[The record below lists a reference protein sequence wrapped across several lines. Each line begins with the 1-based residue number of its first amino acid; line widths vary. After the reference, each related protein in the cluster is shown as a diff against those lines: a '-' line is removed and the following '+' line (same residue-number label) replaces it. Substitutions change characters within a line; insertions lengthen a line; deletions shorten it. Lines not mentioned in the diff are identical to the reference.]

1 MQQIQVGKEKT
12 RFKMDRNALT
22 EQRRQT
28 VIGLL
33 KGMNIKKSSEGGFD
47 KDDVYECM
55 QQLCDLY
62 EKSIEEL
69 ENTYEGEIVSLK
81 DKYQK
86 YDDNNELY
94 ISLIM
99 EAKKSSNDIINQ
111 AKDEVENILAE
122 GKDAVAQ
129 QEQAIEQM
137 RANMDAERT
146 MLTDELN
153 AAREAVEAEKAAMKA
168 ELEAEKEKVSALRS
182 KYHQQ
187 INSME
192 SEFME
197 IKTNILRTA
206 GKIDSI
212 KSKLSDE
219 GEVAWDVIDDNGN
232 IDFPS
237 EDIHVEEN
245 IPYSGGLTM
254 FESGQAAE
262 PAQEFSAAPEAE
274 TVPEFESMPSEGIF
288 TDPKIDSFEEPVQE
302 PAMSPADSFAPIPE
316 DPAFT
321 ADNTVQVAEN
331 EAEYAEPEEISL
343 EDLMSD
349 IEIDLPD
356 FDVSA
361 PAPADTMIFDGSV
374 SVPADTMEFGQTA
387 APAETLQFDPITLQQ
402 EQAAEPAP
410 TDGQVEEISF
420 EGLEELFKDEEPGR

>member
-1 MQQIQVGKEKT
+1 
-12 RFKMDRNALT
+12 MDRNALT

-111 AKDEVENILAE
+111 AKDEVESILAE
-122 GKDAVAQ
+122 GKEAVAQ

-153 AAREAVEAEKAAMKA
+153 AAKEAVEAEKAAMKA

-182 KYHQQ
+182 KYNQQ

-219 GEVAWDVIDDNGN
+219 GETTWAVIDDNSN

-237 EDIHVEEN
+237 EDIHVEETV
-245 IPYSGGLTM
+245 PYSSELSV
-254 FESGQAAE
+254 FEETQAAAE
-262 PAQEFSAAPEAE
+262 PAQEFAA
-274 TVPEFESMPSEGIF
+274 
-288 TDPKIDSFEEPVQE
+288 VQE
-302 PAMSPADSFAPIPE
+302 PAVPDFEAVPSEGVFADTAVDSFESVVQEPASDIADSFAPVPDEGIFSSG
-316 DPAFT
+316 DA
-321 ADNTVQVAEN
+321 VQTAEN
-331 EAEYAEPEEISL
+331 ESEYAEPEEISL

-356 FDVSA
+356 FDKEPASDTLTFDGGFSA
-361 PAPADTMIFDGSV
+361 PTDTVGFSQPEVTAD
-374 SVPADTMEFGQTA
+374 
-387 APAETLQFDPITLQQ
+387 TLQFDSIPLQQ
-402 EQAAEPAP
+402 ESVQEPIPA
-410 TDGQVEEISF
+410 DDQIEEISF

>member
-1 MQQIQVGKEKT
+1 
-12 RFKMDRNALT
+12 MDRNALT

-111 AKDEVENILAE
+111 AKSEVETILAE

-182 KYHQQ
+182 KYNQQ

-219 GEVAWDVIDDNGN
+219 GEIAWSVIDDSDNV
-232 IDFPS
+232 DFPS
-237 EDIHVEEN
+237 EDIQIEEN
-245 IPYSGGLTM
+245 IPYNSEFATEQDLVFETAQTEAEPESVQEFVPAVEQETPV
-254 FESGQAAE
+254 FEST
-262 PAQEFSAAPEAE
+262 PA
-274 TVPEFESMPSEGIF
+274 EGIF
-288 TDPKIDSFEEPVQE
+288 ADTTVDSFEEPVLE
-302 PAMSPADSFAPIPE
+302 PAEPVSEGFAPVPE
-316 DPAFT
+316 DPAFNMEYT
-321 ADNTVQVAEN
+321 EQDAEN
-331 EAEYAEPEEISL
+331 EAEYEQPEEISL

-349 IEIDLPD
+349 IQIDLPD
-356 FDVSA
+356 FSQ
-361 PAPADTMIFDGSV
+361 PS
-374 SVPADTMEFGQTA
+374 E
-387 APAETLQFDPITLQQ
+387 APAETMDFSQPSEPDTLQFDSMVLDQ
-402 EQAAEPAP
+402 EPVSEVPAA
-410 TDGQVEEISF
+410 DNQVEEISF
-420 EGLEELFKDEEPGR
+420 EGLEELFGDDEQGR